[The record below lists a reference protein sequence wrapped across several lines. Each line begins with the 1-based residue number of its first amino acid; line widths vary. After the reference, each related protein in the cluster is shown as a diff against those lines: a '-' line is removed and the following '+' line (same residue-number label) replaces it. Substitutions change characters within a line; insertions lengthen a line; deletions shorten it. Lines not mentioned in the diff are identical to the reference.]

1 MKVIFKY
8 KLILDG
14 SQIIDMPPGEI
25 LCVQLQKGDPFI
37 WALVDEK
44 AAHVKREIEIFGTG
58 HDMPPVTR
66 KYIGTFQQDG
76 FVWHVFE
83 RLYS

>member
-14 SQIIDMPPGEI
+14 SQVMDMPPGEI
-25 LCVQLQKGDPFI
+25 LTVQLQDGVPFI

-44 AAHVKREIEIFGTG
+44 AARVKREIEIFGTG
-58 HDMPPVTR
+58 YDVPPVTR
-66 KYIGTFQQDG
+66 KYIGTFQESG

-83 RLYS
+83 RLYG